1 MLKVTNLTKK
11 YNSLV
16 ALDRLSFSIK
26 SGEVMGLLGP
36 NGCGKTTT
44 IGIILGLIE
53 QSSGNV
59 FIDNEKLTRKNRSKI
74 LNKVNFASPYVELP
88 KRLTVSQN
96 LRIYARLYNVKK
108 INDKVNQLIEELEL
122 QEIANKLTGELSSGQ
137 RTKVSIAKSL
147 INNPKLL
154 LLDEPTAS
162 LDLYISDMMRSY
174 LENYKRNN
182 KVSILIASHNMQE
195 VDRLCNKVI
204 MLNRGKIIESGTTK
218 EIISKY
224 DGFSLEKAFLK
235 ILTKV
240 T

>member
-26 SGEVMGLLGP
+26 YGEVMGLLGP

-59 FIDNEKLTRKNRSKI
+59 FIDNEKLTKKNRSKI
-74 LNKVNFASPYVELP
+74 LKKVNFASPYVELP

-96 LRIYARLYNVKK
+96 LHIYARLYNVKK
-108 INDKVNQLIEELEL
+108 INDKVSQLIEELEL
-122 QEIANKLTGELSSGQ
+122 QEIVNKLTGELSSGQ

-147 INNPKLL
+147 INSPKLL

-174 LENYKRNN
+174 LEKYKRNN

-195 VDRLCNKVI
+195 VDRLCDKVI

>member
-26 SGEVMGLLGP
+26 YGEVMGLLGP

-96 LRIYARLYNVKK
+96 LHIYARLYNVKK
-108 INDKVNQLIEELEL
+108 INDKVSQLIEELEL
-122 QEIANKLTGELSSGQ
+122 QEIVNKLTGELSSGQ

-147 INNPKLL
+147 INSPKLL

-174 LENYKRNN
+174 LEKYKRNN

-195 VDRLCNKVI
+195 VDRLCDKVI
-204 MLNRGKIIESGTTK
+204 MLNRGKKIESGTTK

>member
-26 SGEVMGLLGP
+26 FGEVMGLLGP

-59 FIDNEKLTRKNRSKI
+59 FIDNEKLTKKNRSKI
-74 LNKVNFASPYVELP
+74 LKKVNFASPYVELP

-108 INDKVNQLIEELEL
+108 INDKVSQLIEELEL

-174 LENYKRNN
+174 LEKYKKNN

-195 VDRLCNKVI
+195 VDRLCDKVI

>member
-26 SGEVMGLLGP
+26 YGEVMGLLGP

-59 FIDNEKLTRKNRSKI
+59 FIDNEKLTKKNRSKI
-74 LNKVNFASPYVELP
+74 LKKVNFASPYVELP

-108 INDKVNQLIEELEL
+108 INDKVSQLIEELEL
-122 QEIANKLTGELSSGQ
+122 QEIVNKLTGELSSGQ

-147 INNPKLL
+147 INSPKLL

-174 LENYKRNN
+174 LEKYKRNN

-195 VDRLCNKVI
+195 VDRLCDKVI
-204 MLNRGKIIESGTTK
+204 MLNRGKKIESGTTK

>member
-26 SGEVMGLLGP
+26 FGEVMGLLGP

-59 FIDNEKLTRKNRSKI
+59 FIDNEKLTKKNRSKI
-74 LNKVNFASPYVELP
+74 LKKVNFASPYVELP

-108 INDKVNQLIEELEL
+108 INDKVSQLIEELEL

-174 LENYKRNN
+174 LEKYKKNN

-195 VDRLCNKVI
+195 VDRLCDKVI
-204 MLNRGKIIESGTTK
+204 MLNRGKKIESGTTK

>member
-59 FIDNEKLTRKNRSKI
+59 FIDNEKLTKKNRSKI
-74 LNKVNFASPYVELP
+74 LKKVNFASPYVELP

-96 LRIYARLYNVKK
+96 LHIYARLYNVKK
-108 INDKVNQLIEELEL
+108 INDKVSQLIEELEL
-122 QEIANKLTGELSSGQ
+122 QEIVNKLTGELSSGQ

-147 INNPKLL
+147 INSPKLL

-174 LENYKRNN
+174 LEKYKRNN

-195 VDRLCNKVI
+195 VDRLCDKVI
-204 MLNRGKIIESGTTK
+204 MLNRGKKIESGTTK

>member
-26 SGEVMGLLGP
+26 YGEVMGLLGP

-59 FIDNEKLTRKNRSKI
+59 FIDNEKLTKKNRSKI
-74 LNKVNFASPYVELP
+74 LKKVNFASPYVELP

-96 LRIYARLYNVKK
+96 LHIYARLYNVKK
-108 INDKVNQLIEELEL
+108 INDKVSQLIEELEL
-122 QEIANKLTGELSSGQ
+122 QEIVNKLTGELSSGQ

-147 INNPKLL
+147 INSPKLL

-174 LENYKRNN
+174 LEKYKRNN

-195 VDRLCNKVI
+195 VDRLCDKVI
-204 MLNRGKIIESGTTK
+204 MLNRGKKIESGTTK